1 MMSDGFIAHFTAA
14 TISAYDEYSPWAE
27 LSGIVIPGQASELD
41 VTWGDVILV
50 LTLIP
55 AFQAVL
61 GLICICVVYYF
72 KVHVHDDSP
81 LEMAKLLAPTISR
94 GPNDNLHC
102 DEEVAKTI
110 DKSLEA
116 NESGRCQVGAVSV
129 ER

>member
-1 MMSDGFIAHFTAA
+1 MDTLREAQRN
-14 TISAYDEYSPWAE
+14 YDEYGPWAE

-41 VTWGDVILV
+41 ATWGDVILV